1 MIFWYYV
8 QYYPCRE
15 LQSSHVHVS
24 MGQFSTTVMS
34 CTLIHSICME
44 RGWSSH
50 CCSDSGMCMSVAFV
64 DSFCYHNRVVLIPTE
79 TVYKDNLLASFC
91 EVRYPIYPLCSG
103 ELFVSPNDG
112 EVALKLQIR
121 I

>member
-1 MIFWYYV
+1 MAFVFQSILNKTSQTKSMNLLHVLYYV

-15 LQSSHVHVS
+15 LLSSHVHVS

-79 TVYKDNLLASFC
+79 TV
-91 EVRYPIYPLCSG
+91 
-103 ELFVSPNDG
+103 
-112 EVALKLQIR
+112 IR
-121 I
+121 IIFWHRSVR